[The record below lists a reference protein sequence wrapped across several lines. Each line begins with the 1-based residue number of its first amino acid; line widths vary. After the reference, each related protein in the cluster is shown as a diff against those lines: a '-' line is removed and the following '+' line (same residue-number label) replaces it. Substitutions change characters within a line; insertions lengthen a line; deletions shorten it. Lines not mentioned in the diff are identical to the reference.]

1 MPSQGYSPLTS
12 PIQTT
17 GLPSQNSTPSLSM
30 TIGVTRH
37 AVAIVP
43 EGGAIAGKAPE
54 KFCYPLAINDAQT
67 VAVNLAKGL

>member
-1 MPSQGYSPLTS
+1 
-12 PIQTT
+12 
-17 GLPSQNSTPSLSM
+17 M